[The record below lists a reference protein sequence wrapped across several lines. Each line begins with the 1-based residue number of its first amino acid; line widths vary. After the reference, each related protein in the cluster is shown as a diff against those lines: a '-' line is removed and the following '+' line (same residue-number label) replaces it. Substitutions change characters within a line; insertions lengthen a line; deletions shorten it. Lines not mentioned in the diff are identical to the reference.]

1 MQGKGVGQGGKFKV
15 EKMMIKENVDLRE
28 IYEYMKKLSFPYNY
42 DVSYDLWEKSYLYD
56 MDGEG
61 RILFRNLETLGAYED
76 GRLVG
81 FIQYGQT
88 AFGFDETGEI
98 SGLISCSVIR
108 NFYYEEKC
116 ERVGRELLNKAV
128 NRLGNK
134 TEKIYAFFHYFGMSC
149 YARHGKLFEG
159 FEYIHSLLMQLG
171 FFIEHE
177 NVFYSSKLNG
187 KDLGDMGVKCEW
199 HAMTAGCQKY
209 CDFISDKDVVGG
221 CEIHLLEQQ
230 KIAYL
235 RWIFTNEDIRG
246 KGIGSQCMTALKLE
260 LLKQGMIQLDTDTAL
275 SNQVAQHFY
284 EKNDFVREGLTRSYI
299 KE

>member
-1 MQGKGVGQGGKFKV
+1 
-15 EKMMIKENVDLRE
+15 MMIKENVDLRE
-28 IYEYMKKLSFPYNY
+28 IYEYMNKLSFLYNY

-56 MDGEG
+56 RDGEG

-81 FIQYGQT
+81 FIQYGKT

-98 SGLISCSVIR
+98 SDLISCSVIR

-116 ERVGRELLNKAV
+116 ESVGRELLNKAV
-128 NRLGNK
+128 NRLSEK

-187 KDLGDMGVKCEW
+187 KDLGDMSVKCEW

-221 CEIHLLEQQ
+221 CEIHFLEQQ

-246 KGIGSQCMTALKLE
+246 KGIGSQCMTALKSE
-260 LLKQGMIQLDTDTAL
+260 LLRQGMVQLDTDTAL
-275 SNQVAQHFY
+275 TNQVAQHFY